1 MKYKASEI
9 VNRALSLAD
18 LHNTDFISNEENI
31 YYLNDSWKEFYQ
43 LLINKGDK
51 QFVKEVLL
59 YPTNGFGTAEYNL
72 PEDLY
77 QIQSIKNP
85 ITGNIITRK
94 AESEGHTSNTYEI
107 INDKLK
113 LYGVAGNIVMTYYT
127 VPEWITLPD
136 KTIVSDLEYADIESI
151 ISNVSNSFLNGDNIV
166 RNVVTGETIASNV
179 SDGILI
185 GGKLLYDDETVYDFN
200 NHQIAIVGQ
209 YDTTKYLI
217 NSNNLKY
224 LYSNTNETFEFIN
237 DDITADVDVGIVFS
251 DGNVFGI
258 KDNQFKFNDI
268 EFPITPK
275 NNEAQ
280 YLRAFGDHEFV
291 ILGGYVFEY
300 YNGLVQGYNE
310 IKTTGKYLF
319 TTKYGPFI
327 YDGDCKVISGLPD
340 TEFNFPNE
348 LYVQVLAASLAVKYA
363 MKQNANVEGLNAL
376 YENYK
381 SNFLNSLSQ
390 DISFP
395 RITNVYGA

>member
-85 ITGNIITRK
+85 VTGNIITRK

-136 KTIVSDLEYADIESI
+136 KTIVSDLEYVDIASI
-151 ISNVSNSFLNGDNIV
+151 LSNVSNSFLNGDDIV
-166 RNVVTGETIASNV
+166 YNVVTGETIASNV
-179 SDGILI
+179 SEGVLI
-185 GGKLLYDDETVYDFN
+185 GGKLLYDNEAVYDFN

-224 LYSNTNETFEFIN
+224 LYSTSNETFEFIN

-258 KDNQFKFNDI
+258 KNNQFKFNDI

-390 DISFP
+390 DVSFT

>member
-136 KTIVSDLEYADIESI
+136 KTIVSDLEYADIEGI
-151 ISNVSNSFLNGDNIV
+151 VSNVSNSFLNDDDIV
-166 RNVVTGETIASNV
+166 YNVVTGETIASNV

-185 GGKLLYDDETVYDFN
+185 GGKLLYDNEAVYDFN

-237 DDITADVDVGIVFS
+237 DDITADVDVGVVFS

-390 DISFP
+390 DVSFP

>member
-151 ISNVSNSFLNGDNIV
+151 VSNVSNSFLNGDNIV
-166 RNVVTGETIASNV
+166 RNVVTGEVIASDV
-179 SDGILI
+179 SEGVLI
-185 GGKLLYDDETVYDFN
+185 GGKLLYDNEAVYDFN

-237 DDITADVDVGIVFS
+237 DDITADVDVGVVFS

-280 YLRAFGDHEFV
+280 YLRAFGDHEFA

-390 DISFP
+390 DVSFT